1 MSRPDLVLAG
11 TSPLSTVDWPGRLVA
26 TVFTQGCP
34 WRCGYCHNPGLI
46 PVAPPAPPRTERAPR
61 IEGAPRWPD
70 VLAFLER
77 RRGLLD
83 GVVFS
88 GGEPTLHPGLLGAI
102 DDVRALGFAV
112 GLHTGGAW
120 PARLARLLP
129 FVDWVG
135 LDVKHLPSRYPAVT
149 GTAPS
154 GPRAFESL
162 AVLLRSG
169 VDHEVRTTV
178 DPHVHTR
185 TELVALG
192 AHLHRLGVR
201 RWVLQEARPDGA
213 DPAWAATL
221 AGRRLSDV
229 LDETD
234 IPWASRRTAT

>member
-11 TSPLSTVDWPGRLVA
+11 MSPLSTVDWPGRLVA

-34 WRCGYCHNPGLI
+34 WRCAYCHNPGLV
-46 PVAPPAPPRTERAPR
+46 PVPPPGAAATE
-61 IEGAPRWPD
+61 GTPRWSE

-102 DDVRALGFAV
+102 DDARSLGFAV

-120 PARLARLLP
+120 PARLARILP
-129 FVDWVG
+129 FLDWVG

-149 GTAPS
+149 GTVPS
-154 GPRAFESL
+154 GRRAFESL

-185 TELVALG
+185 PELLALG
-192 AHLHRLGVR
+192 THLHRLGVR

-221 AGRRLSDV
+221 TGRRLADV

-234 IPWASRRTAT
+234 LPWASRRTTA

>member
-1 MSRPDLVLAG
+1 MSRPDLAVAG
-11 TSPLSTVDWPGRLVA
+11 LSPLSTVDWPGRLVA

-34 WRCGYCHNPGLI
+34 WRCAYCHNPGLV
-46 PVAPPAPPRTERAPR
+46 PVPAPGAPGSQ
-61 IEGAPRWPD
+61 GAPRWSE
-70 VLAFLER
+70 VVAFLER

-83 GVVFS
+83 GVVLS

-102 DDVRALGFAV
+102 DDVRSLGFAV

-135 LDVKHLPSRYPAVT
+135 LDVKHLPSRYAAVT
-149 GTAPS
+149 GTAAS
-154 GPRAFESL
+154 GRCAFEAL

-178 DPHVHTR
+178 DPTVHTR
-185 TELVALG
+185 PELLALG
-192 AHLHRLGVR
+192 SHLQRLGVR

-213 DPAWAATL
+213 DPDWADAL
-221 AGRRLSDV
+221 AGRRLADV

-234 IPWASRRTAT
+234 LPWADRRTVA